1 MSLFGLSLAYI
12 RARALNAALNLVLL
26 ALGVGMI
33 VLLLLFSAQLESR
46 LTRDARGIDLVIGGK
61 GSPLQLILSS
71 IYHVDFPTGNIP
83 LAEAERWA
91 GHPLVAEAI
100 PLALGDS
107 LAAFR
112 IVGTEHGY
120 AAHYG
125 AELAAGRLW
134 QEPFEATLGARVAAD
149 TGLDVGN
156 RFVGSHGLAPGG
168 PAHGER
174 PYRVVGVLEP
184 TASVL
189 DRLVL
194 TPVDSVWLAHGMA
207 PHERHQ
213 GDDHAPAAHAEH
225 EEHETAPVEEHG
237 DEHAEE
243 HADEHGAAEGYSE
256 EHREDAED
264 HEEEHGDHPAPATAA
279 ARAARERPLQLTALL
294 IRYKS
299 PVAAVQLPRL
309 VNQESAL
316 QAASPAFETARLLS
330 LVGIGMDTLRGV
342 GLLLIA
348 TAGLS
353 VFIAL
358 SNAMQE
364 RRYDLAVMRTL
375 GASRRQLFTQPLLEG
390 LLLAGAG
397 ALLGMLL
404 GHAVAE
410 AVGRL
415 LPEGRN
421 MGLSGLSW
429 LPQELYV
436 FALALLVGLVAALLP
451 AIQAY
456 RTDIAAVLASRA

>member
-33 VLLLLFSAQLESR
+33 VLLLLFSAQLEGR
-46 LTRDARGIDLVIGGK
+46 LTRDARGIDLVIGAK

-71 IYHVDFPTGNIP
+71 IYQIDFPTGNIP

-91 GHPLVAEAI
+91 EHPLVAEAI

-107 LAAFR
+107 LAGFR

-120 AAHYG
+120 ARHYG
-125 AELAAGRLW
+125 DEFAAGRLW

-149 TGLDVGN
+149 TRLGVGDQ
-156 RFVGSHGLAPGG
+156 FVGSHGLAPGG
-168 PAHGER
+168 PEHGEHR
-174 PYRVVGVLEP
+174 YTVVGVLQP

-189 DRLVL
+189 DRVVL
-194 TPVDSVWLAHGMA
+194 TAVESLWLVHGMD
-207 PHERHQ
+207 PHEHQ
-213 GDDHAPAAHAEH
+213 EENGDHQPAPLVEHDEHAAELGGHA
-225 EEHETAPVEEHG
+225 
-237 DEHAEE
+237 DEHAEDT
-243 HADEHGAAEGYSE
+243 HEHGAGAATEQDAVGNVQHGAERSLE
-256 EHREDAED
+256 
-264 HEEEHGDHPAPATAA
+264 
-279 ARAARERPLQLTALL
+279 LTALL
-294 IRYKS
+294 IRYES

-330 LVGIGMDTLRGV
+330 LVGIGMDSLRGV

-390 LLLAGAG
+390 LLLASAG
-397 ALLGMLL
+397 ALLGILL

-421 MGLSGLSW
+421 MGLSGLTW

-436 FALALLVGLVAALLP
+436 LVLALLVGLFAALLP

>member
-33 VLLLLFSAQLESR
+33 VLLLLFSAQLEDR
-46 LTRDARGIDLVIGGK
+46 LTRDARGIDLVIGSK

-83 LAEAERWA
+83 LADAGRWA
-91 GHPLVAEAI
+91 AHPLVAEAI
-100 PLALGDS
+100 PLAMGDNF
-107 LAAFR
+107 AGFR
-112 IVGTEHGY
+112 ILGTEHAY
-120 AAHYG
+120 AEHYG
-125 AELAAGRLW
+125 AELADGRLW
-134 QEPFEATLGARVAAD
+134 QEPFEATLGATVAAASGLRVGD
-149 TGLDVGN
+149 T
-156 RFVGSHGLAPGG
+156 FVGSHGLAGSG
-168 PAHGER
+168 AVHADR
-174 PYRVVGVLEP
+174 PYTVVGVLRP

-189 DRLVL
+189 DRVVL
-194 TPVDSVWLAHGMA
+194 TPIESVWLVHGIK
-207 PHERHQ
+207 PREHHNEVSQ
-213 GDDHAPAAHAEH
+213 G
-225 EEHETAPVEEHG
+225 
-237 DEHAEE
+237 EHA
-243 HADEHGAAEGYSE
+243 S
-256 EHREDAED
+256 D
-264 HEEEHGDHPAPATAA
+264 HEEPVRAHVDEPAPGTG
-279 ARAARERPLQLTALL
+279 ARDERPLEITSLL
-294 IRYKS
+294 VRYKS
-299 PVAAVQLPRL
+299 PVAAVELPLL
-309 VNQESAL
+309 VNRDSAL

-330 LVGIGMDTLRGV
+330 LVGVGTDTLRGF
-342 GLLLIA
+342 GLLLMA

-375 GASRRQLFTQPLLEG
+375 GASRGQLFMQPLLEG

-397 ALLGMLL
+397 ALLGILL
-404 GHAVAE
+404 GHVVAE
-410 AVGRL
+410 TVGRF

-436 FALALLVGLVAALLP
+436 LILALLVGLIAALLP

>member
-33 VLLLLFSAQLESR
+33 VLLLLFSAQLEDR
-46 LTRDARGIDLVIGGK
+46 LTRDARGIDLVIRAK

-71 IYHVDFPTGNIP
+71 IYQVDFPTGNIP
-83 LAEAERWA
+83 FAEAERWA
-91 GHPLVAEAI
+91 GHPVVAEAI

-107 LAAFR
+107 LAGFR

-125 AELAAGRLW
+125 GGLAAGRLW

-149 TGLDVGN
+149 TRLGVGD

-168 PAHGER
+168 PDHGEHA
-174 PYRVVGVLEP
+174 YTVVGLLQP

-189 DRLVL
+189 DRVVL
-194 TPVDSVWLAHGMA
+194 TPVESVWLVHGMEPYEHHDEENGEHQPA
-207 PHERHQ
+207 PLV
-213 GDDHAPAAHAEH
+213 EH
-225 EEHETAPVEEHG
+225 R
-237 DEHAEE
+237 EHAAELAG
-243 HADEHGAAEGYSE
+243 HTNEHGAERAEGTNQPGAE
-256 EHREDAED
+256 RAEGTNQPGAEHS
-264 HEEEHGDHPAPATAA
+264 GAA
-279 ARAARERPLQLTALL
+279 DEQGAAGHLQGGGERPLEVTALL
-294 IRYKS
+294 IRYKT

-330 LVGIGMDTLRGV
+330 LVGIGMDTLHGV

-397 ALLGMLL
+397 ALLGILL

-410 AVGRL
+410 AVGRF

-421 MGLSGLSW
+421 IGLSGLSW

-436 FALALLVGLVAALLP
+436 LVLTLLVGLVAALLP

>member
-1 MSLFGLSLAYI
+1 MSLLGLSLAYI

-26 ALGVGMI
+26 ALGVGTI
-33 VLLLLFSAQLESR
+33 VLLLLFSAQLEER
-46 LTRDARGIDLVIGGK
+46 LTRDARGIDLVIGAK
-61 GSPLQLILSS
+61 GSPLQLILAS
-71 IYHVDFPTGNIP
+71 IYHADFPTGNIP

-91 GHPLVAEAI
+91 RHPLVAEAI

-107 LAAFR
+107 LAGFR

-120 AAHYG
+120 ARHYG
-125 AELAAGRLW
+125 AELADGRLW
-134 QEPFEATLGARVAAD
+134 EASFEAALGALVAAR
-149 TGLDVGN
+149 TGLAVGD

-168 PAHGER
+168 PAHGEH
-174 PYRVVGVLEP
+174 PYTVVGIVAP
-184 TASVL
+184 SASVL
-189 DRLVL
+189 DRVVL
-194 TPVDSVWLAHGMA
+194 TPVESVWLAHGIE
-207 PHERHQ
+207 PHEDQ
-213 GDDHAPAAHAEH
+213 H
-225 EEHETAPVEEHG
+225 EGGH
-237 DEHAEE
+237 DE
-243 HADEHGAAEGYSE
+243 HADEQEEHEERDEEPGPGGAA
-256 EHREDAED
+256 
-264 HEEEHGDHPAPATAA
+264 APGGGQ
-279 ARAARERPLQLTALL
+279 RPLEITALL
-294 IRYKS
+294 IRYNS
-299 PVAAVQLPRL
+299 PVAAVQLPL
-309 VNQESAL
+309 MVNRQSAL

-330 LVGIGMDTLRGV
+330 LVGIGADALRGF

-375 GASRRQLFTQPLLEG
+375 GASQRQLFTQPLLEG
-390 LLLAGAG
+390 LLLAGGG
-397 ALLGMLL
+397 ALLGILL

-421 MGLSGLSW
+421 MGLTGLTW
-429 LPQELYV
+429 LPEELYV
-436 FALALLVGLVAALLP
+436 LVLALLVGLVAALLP

>member
-26 ALGVGMI
+26 ALGVGTI
-33 VLLLLFSAQLESR
+33 VLLLLFSAQLEDR
-46 LTRDARGIDLVIGGK
+46 LTRDARGIDLVIGAK

-71 IYHVDFPTGNIP
+71 IYQVDFPTGNIP

-107 LAAFR
+107 LAGFR

-120 AAHYG
+120 ATHYG
-125 AELAAGRLW
+125 AGLAAGRLW

-149 TGLDVGN
+149 TRLGVGDT
-156 RFVGSHGLAPGG
+156 FVGSHGLAAGG
-168 PAHGER
+168 PEHGEH
-174 PYRVVGVLEP
+174 PYTVVGVLEP

-189 DRLVL
+189 DRVVL
-194 TPVDSVWLAHGMA
+194 TPVESVWLVHGME
-207 PHERHQ
+207 PHEHHDENGEPQ
-213 GDDHAPAAHAEH
+213 PAPLVEH
-225 EEHETAPVEEHG
+225 
-237 DEHAEE
+237 
-243 HADEHGAAEGYSE
+243 DEHGAEHAGHTNEHAAE
-256 EHREDAED
+256 RAED
-264 HEEEHGDHPAPATAA
+264 TNEHGPEHAGAADEQGAA
-279 ARAARERPLQLTALL
+279 AQVKHGGERPLELTALL
-294 IRYKS
+294 IRYKT

-397 ALLGMLL
+397 ALLGILL

-429 LPQELYV
+429 LPQELYALV
-436 FALALLVGLVAALLP
+436 LALLVGLVAALLP

>member
-12 RARALNAALNLVLL
+12 RARALNAALNLLLL
-26 ALGVGMI
+26 ALGVSMI
-33 VLLLLFSAQLESR
+33 VLLLLFSAQLEHR
-46 LTRDARGIDLVIGGK
+46 LTRDARGLDLVIGAK

-91 GHPLVAEAI
+91 GHPLVAAAI

-107 LAAFR
+107 LAGFR
-112 IVGTEHGY
+112 IVGSEHTY
-120 AAHYG
+120 AQHYG
-125 AELAAGRLW
+125 AALADGRLW
-134 QEPFEATLGARVAAD
+134 QEPFEATLGALVAAT
-149 TGLDVGN
+149 TGLGVGDE
-156 RFVGSHGLAPGG
+156 FVGSHGLAPGG
-168 PAHGER
+168 PAHGEHS
-174 PYRVVGVLEP
+174 YTVVGVLEP

-194 TPVDSVWLAHGMA
+194 TPVDSVWLVHGME
-207 PHERHQ
+207 PHEHH
-213 GDDHAPAAHAEH
+213 DD
-225 EEHETAPVEEHG
+225 
-237 DEHAEE
+237 DEHAEAHADE
-243 HADEHGAAEGYSE
+243 HRDHAGQHADEHGDE
-256 EHREDAED
+256 
-264 HEEEHGDHPAPATAA
+264 PAPAAA
-279 ARAARERPLQLTALL
+279 ADRAAGDRPLEITALL
-294 IRYKS
+294 IRYES
-299 PVAAVQLPRL
+299 PVAAVQLPRV

-330 LVGIGMDTLRGV
+330 LVGVGVDTLRGV

-353 VFIAL
+353 LFIAL

-397 ALLGMLL
+397 ALLGILL

-415 LPEGRN
+415 LPEGRS

-429 LPQELYV
+429 LPEELDV
-436 FALALLVGLVAALLP
+436 LGMALLVGVVAALLP

-456 RTDIAAVLASRA
+456 RTDIAAVLASRG

>member
-12 RARALNAALNLVLL
+12 RARALNAALNLALL
-26 ALGVGMI
+26 ALGVAMI
-33 VLLLLFSAQLESR
+33 VLLLLFSAQLEDR
-46 LTRDARGIDLVIGGK
+46 LTRDARGIDLVIGSK

-83 LAEAERWA
+83 LAEAERWTE
-91 GHPLVAEAI
+91 HPLVAEAI

-107 LAAFR
+107 LAGFR
-112 IVGTEHGY
+112 IIGTEHSY
-120 AAHYG
+120 AEHYG
-125 AELAAGRLW
+125 GELAVGRLW
-134 QEPFEATLGARVAAD
+134 EAPFEATLGALVAAQ
-149 TGLDVGN
+149 TGLAVGD

-168 PAHGER
+168 PEHGEH
-174 PYRVVGVLEP
+174 PYTVVGVLKP

-189 DRLVL
+189 DRVVL
-194 TPVDSVWLAHGMA
+194 TPIESVWLAHGME
-207 PHERHQ
+207 PHEHHDEAGQ
-213 GDDHAPAAHAEH
+213 
-225 EEHETAPVEEHG
+225 
-237 DEHAEE
+237 DEHATEHDNAPEE
-243 HADEHGAAEGYSE
+243 HAGAHDDEPAHGAVG
-256 EHREDAED
+256 DA
-264 HEEEHGDHPAPATAA
+264 
-279 ARAARERPLQLTALL
+279 ERPLEITSLL
-294 IRYKS
+294 VRYKS
-299 PVAAVQLPRL
+299 PVAAVQLPLL
-309 VNQESAL
+309 VNRETAL

-330 LVGIGMDTLRGV
+330 LVGIGVDTLGGL

-375 GASRRQLFTQPLLEG
+375 GASRAQLFTQPLLEA
-390 LLLAGAG
+390 LLLAGTG
-397 ALLGMLL
+397 ALLGILL
-404 GHAVAE
+404 GHVVAE
-410 AVGRL
+410 AVGHF

-421 MGLSGLSW
+421 MGLSGLTW

-436 FALALLVGLVAALLP
+436 LILALLVGLVAALLP

>member
-174 PYRVVGVLEP
+174 PYTVVGVLAP

-194 TPVDSVWLAHGMA
+194 TPVESVWLAHGID
-207 PHERHQ
+207 PHAHR
-213 GDDHAPAAHAEH
+213 DD
-225 EEHETAPVEEHG
+225 
-237 DEHAEE
+237 AEE
-243 HADEHGAAEGYSE
+243 LADEHG
-256 EHREDAED
+256 DQ
-264 HEEEHGDHPAPATAA
+264 PAPATA

>member
-33 VLLLLFSAQLESR
+33 VLLLLFSAQLEHR
-46 LTRDARGIDLVIGGK
+46 LTRDARAIDLVIGSK

-71 IYHVDFPTGNIP
+71 IYHVDIPTGNIP

-91 GHPLVAEAI
+91 DHPLVAEAI
-100 PLALGDS
+100 SLALGDS
-107 LAAFR
+107 LAGFR
-112 IVGTEHGY
+112 IVGTEHAY

-134 QEPFEATLGARVAAD
+134 QEPFEVTLGALVAAE
-149 TGLDVGN
+149 TGLGVGG

-168 PAHGER
+168 PAHGEH
-174 PYRVVGVLEP
+174 PYTVVGVLEP

-194 TPVDSVWLAHGMA
+194 TPVDSVWLAHGME
-207 PHERHQ
+207 PHAHHEGDEHAQ
-213 GDDHAPAAHAEH
+213 GHPN
-225 EEHETAPVEEHG
+225 
-237 DEHAEE
+237 EHAEE
-243 HADEHGAAEGYSE
+243 HGEQ
-256 EHREDAED
+256 
-264 HEEEHGDHPAPATAA
+264 PAPAAPA
-279 ARAARERPLQLTALL
+279 ERGAGEQSLEVTALL
-294 IRYKS
+294 IRYES

-309 VNQESAL
+309 VNRESAL
-316 QAASPAFETARLLS
+316 QAASPAFETARLLA
-330 LVGIGMDTLRGV
+330 LVGIGVDTLRGI

-375 GASRRQLFTQPLLEG
+375 GASRRQLFSQPLLEG
-390 LLLAGAG
+390 FLLACAG
-397 ALLGMLL
+397 ALIGILL

-421 MGLSGLSW
+421 MGLSGFIW
-429 LPQELYV
+429 LPEELYV
-436 FALALLVGLVAALLP
+436 LLLAMLVGLLAALLP

-456 RTDIAAVLASRA
+456 RTDIATVLASRA